1 MVRFWARS
9 IQPKFQPGKVVH
21 LKRWTRFFET
31 FPVGPNRSI
40 EFWIEISGNFGRM
53 DRTQFFPRS
62 NAWELNTNLIPRAY
76 SPFKMADWTQAK
88 ITARYKKVV
97 STVFLFISLSL
108 YGTSIPRKYSIF
120 IQQLNLFHFRE
131 IFPKNLQKPVRL
143 GALSWDREKW
153 QKIAR
158 LTAEPWELAG
168 LRTVF
173 CETSS

>member
-1 MVRFWARS
+1 MKKVWRFYKKWWDS
-9 IQPKFQPGKVVH
+9 
-21 LKRWTRFFET
+21 
-31 FPVGPNRSI
+31 
-40 EFWIEISGNFGRM
+40 M
-53 DRTQFFPRS
+53 FFPRS

-97 STVFLFISLSL
+97 STVFFFISLSL

-120 IQQLNLFHFRE
+120 IQQLNLFHFRK

-168 LRTVF
+168 LCTVF
-173 CETSS
+173 CETSSSKTLTICNSFLPILKYFS